1 MSQYFLYGTFERL
14 NFDVNSGENIDEN
27 SSD

>member
-1 MSQYFLYGTFERL
+1 MSQYFPYGTFERL